1 MMSAKLILAT
11 HAPKEFGTA
20 LTTSKREGTSIVD
33 AERQAFGLAH
43 DGIGGYLL
51 ALWGIPQTIVE
62 AVAFHHQP
70 DRLMDKEL
78 DAAAVTYVANTLADE
93 ESRSLSE
100 GRKEQFFAFLDSL
113 GLSDR
118 VEKWRE
124 AIDQTKEQEA

>member
-1 MMSAKLILAT
+1 M
-11 HAPKEFGTA
+11 
-20 LTTSKREGTSIVD
+20 
-33 AERQAFGLAH
+33 
-43 DGIGGYLL
+43 L

-70 DRLMDKEL
+70 DRLMGKEL
-78 DAAAVTYVANTLADE
+78 DAAAVTYVANTLATE

-100 GRKEQFFAFLDSL
+100 GQKEQFFEFLNSL
-113 GLSDR
+113 GLCNR